1 MSNLFED
8 LLQQNEIKIFLNP
21 ALKDFPLEEF
31 QKWWKT
37 HEEFQN
43 LFFFLSSGSSSGI
56 KIYGFTQEALL
67 SSAKAVNEHVK
78 ATQEDT
84 WLLALPTFHMGGFSL
99 FTRAHLSQA
108 QVYELKSSWDPLLYK
123 KLAQEKSIT
132 LSSLVPAQLYDLIKL
147 KISAPKTL
155 RAVFL
160 GGAALDS
167 NLLKEA
173 RNLAWPV
180 LPTYGMTE
188 CASQIATLEM
198 KFALSQNTHHP
209 LKVLPIWQLKTDENL
224 KLEIH
229 GSALFSVALSFNL
242 KTKEFETQKR
252 ESSQAYTS
260 QDSVELSSEDG
271 NTYLKFLGRLEQTF
285 KIGGE
290 WVQLSRLQNILDSL
304 IISKGLAPEFCL
316 IAYPNER
323 LGYEIAIVF
332 EKSVRFEDLEQ
343 LQNEFNEQVL
353 GFEKIRKK
361 LLIDRIPRTS
371 LSKISY
377 TELRKALGIA

>member
-1 MSNLFED
+1 MRNLFED
-8 LLQQNEIKIFLNP
+8 LLPQKEAKIFLNP
-21 ALKDFPLEEF
+21 ALKSFPLKEF
-31 QKWWKT
+31 HAWWKT

-43 LFFFLSSGSSSGI
+43 LFFFLSSGSESGI
-56 KIYGFTQEALL
+56 KIFGFTQEALL
-67 SSAKAVNEHVK
+67 SSAQAVNDHVK
-78 ATQEDT
+78 STQADS

-99 FTRAHLSQA
+99 FTRAHLSQSK
-108 QVYELKSSWDPLLYK
+108 VYELNSNWDPLNYI
-123 KLAQEKSIT
+123 KLAQEKSAT

-147 KISAPKTL
+147 KISAPESL

-173 RNLAWPV
+173 RNLAWPI

-188 CASQIATLEM
+188 CASQIATLETS
-198 KFALSQNTHHP
+198 FALSQDTHHP
-209 LKVLPIWQLKTDENL
+209 LKVLPIWQLKTDEQL

-229 GSALFSVALSFNL
+229 GSALFSVSLSFNL
-242 KTKEFETQKR
+242 KTNEFEAQKR

-260 QDSVELSSEDG
+260 QDSVELSSSHG
-271 NTYLKFLGRLEQTF
+271 NSYLKFLGRSDLTF

-304 IISKGLAPEFCL
+304 IISKGLAPDFCL
-316 IAYPNER
+316 IAHPNER
-323 LGYEIAIVF
+323 MGYEIAIVY

-343 LQNEFNEQVL
+343 LENEFNEQVM